1 MKNVQRTF
9 NPADYEFEWKTWNDY
24 SWNRK
29 AAHKAALR
37 ARNDEVRRLRREGY
51 NVTTFTLRDQIVS
64 KGGIGTV
71 RGHFDFCVN
80 CYGLNA
86 SK

>member
-1 MKNVQRTF
+1 MANMQRTF
-9 NPADYEFEWKTWNDY
+9 NPADYNFEWISWNDY
-24 SWNRK
+24 RWNRK

-51 NVTTFTLRDQIVS
+51 TVTTFSLRDQIVS
-64 KGGIGTV
+64 KGGIGSTRAHV
-71 RGHFDFCVN
+71 EFCVN